1 MSAKAKR
8 HIPQRSCIICK
19 KKTAKHELLRLV
31 ADEKGRILFDEK
43 QRLPGRGAYVCPAQ
57 PCVAKL
63 FTKHGDKRL
72 RYAFRGK
79 ARELPQKTIDK
90 ILEILT
96 VSKGATKGYEQGKNL

>member
-1 MSAKAKR
+1 M
-8 HIPQRSCIICK
+8 
-19 KKTAKHELLRLV
+19 LRLV

-90 ILEILT
+90 ILEIFNRIEGGNEGL
-96 VSKGATKGYEQGKNL
+96 